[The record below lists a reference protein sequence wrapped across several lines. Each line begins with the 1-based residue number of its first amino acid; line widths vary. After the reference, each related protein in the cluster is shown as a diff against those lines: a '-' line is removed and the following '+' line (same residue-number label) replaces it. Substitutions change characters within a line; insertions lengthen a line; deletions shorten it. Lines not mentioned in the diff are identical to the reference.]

1 MAANN
6 PYPILSSSMHGNSNL
21 SQPPSG
27 PPPSF
32 PLPSSSTGG
41 IPQPP
46 PSSLPPS
53 TENAQPTVRVMRLY
67 KPGFHLTS
75 TLPYLPGR
83 SDLTRKQHSEAAE
96 FTLSSHLLLPDSFGD
111 IYIGEKFSAYIGV
124 VNGFVNIPFYNVRLT
139 VRLQTATQVVDLA
152 DSRTGSNASSSLSNI
167 LGYNDSSEVVI
178 QYHLSELGTHTLR
191 VSVQY
196 SLAYNAEIKTL
207 RKFYR
212 FNVLNPLLVL
222 SSYMEVNQMPMVQCQ
237 VTNSTKSPIYLEEM
251 TFVSR
256 DKDAVFTPLHK
267 FTKINDPKSEL
278 TNDDIMI
285 LQPDESYAFAFMCT
299 FVESLVDRV
308 AGYPLIKWCNSLGD
322 TAVFRGDETTIK
334 SGFLPTASLPQHVK
348 GFLLEAPGVV
358 FEDDTFEII
367 VRLNNS
373 SNRDMPIYISCRNHD
388 LNVYNDKSPD
398 QQQSFIYNQNEDR
411 ASLSAPNI
419 SFNLNMEGQRGMM
432 FIGLTSQYLG
442 ILQAGGSVELKATL
456 YAVAEGLYD
465 FPPILVKDRETK
477 ERYTISNLA
486 KILIKRRLP
495 VEETKTSV
503 DGSAAL
509 PERQEEEELAQLSF
523 PTGDA
528 ETKEAEDAEDLEDEE
543 LSPPEEPRIENFPV
557 SSPGK
562 PTLPLTIDDI
572 DVLNAESNTESI
584 TRQEVAVESPIK
596 QTGGGEIEESPR
608 EDAVLEEEALQD
620 EAVDEAPLLP
630 NNEYKEDNTTVFT
643 ATFEGSVKSSEE
655 MIVDDAPTIK
665 PETILKVDDEEL
677 LEEENIFDVEEL
689 NDDGVE
695 GGESGKTVVEQIDEV
710 GVVTMSTALEAPDN
724 TYRVDSLPISSS
736 RETDDGEDAV

>member
-167 LGYNDSSEVVI
+167 LGYNDSSEV
-178 QYHLSELGTHTLR
+178 
-191 VSVQY
+191 
-196 SLAYNAEIKTL
+196 
-207 RKFYR
+207 
-212 FNVLNPLLVL
+212 
-222 SSYMEVNQMPMVQCQ
+222 
-237 VTNSTKSPIYLEEM
+237 M